1 MATLIDSTVRA
12 NAWIGTLNNP
22 IEEERVALRTQQRWL
37 KSCKGQDEIAS
48 TGTLHIQFMIHTD
61 QIRLST
67 LKGWL
72 SRAHFEPVR
81 SAQHKA
87 NADAYVNK
95 DATSVAGTQFHYV
108 WRGETDKLS
117 VNKLLIALYNIRSEL
132 TGEQLCAIETGKK
145 PDTAYADTATTS
157 DKTDPQRLYYYV
169 MNRYLEENPE
179 HVMMFGNRM
188 VKELWLNCQPA
199 IRSWW
204 EADRQTTLTV
214 NLVPAT
220 PEPPVPSYLQPPPW
234 TPDQDEVQT
243 DRQTPSASPA
253 PAILLS
259 DISDHITAHIA
270 QLPGKQRYRLKLK
283 SKD

>member
-1 MATLIDSTVRA
+1 MATLIDSTTRA

-22 IEEERVALRTQQRWL
+22 IEEERVTLRTQQRWL

-48 TGTLHIQFMIHTD
+48 TGTRHIQFMIHTD

-72 SRAHFEPVR
+72 PRAHFEPVR

-132 TGEQLCAIETGKK
+132 SGEQICAIETGKDPNK
-145 PDTAYADTATTS
+145 TYYETQETD
-157 DKTDPQRLYYYV
+157 DKRDPQRMYYYV

-188 VKELWLNCQPA
+188 IKELWINCQPA
-199 IRSWW
+199 IKSWW
-204 EADRQTTLTV
+204 EADRQTTLTC
-214 NLVPAT
+214 NLAQLPAIET
-220 PEPPVPSYLQPPPW
+220 PMPSYLQPPPW
-234 TPDQDEVQT
+234 SPDQDEEQT
-243 DRQTPSASPA
+243 DRQTPSEPPA
-253 PAILLS
+253 PAVNAI
-259 DISDHITAHIA
+259 
-270 QLPGKQRYRLKLK
+270 PKRVRLVVK
-283 SKD
+283 SND